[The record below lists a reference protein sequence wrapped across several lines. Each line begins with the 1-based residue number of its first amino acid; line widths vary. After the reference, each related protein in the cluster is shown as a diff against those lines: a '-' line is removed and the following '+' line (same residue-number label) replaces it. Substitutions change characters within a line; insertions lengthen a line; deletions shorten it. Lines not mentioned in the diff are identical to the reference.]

1 MLTRRPFSMASAAG
15 LVLLLLIVAVV
26 ARRVLPGPPESP
38 IQSVQSSASESLVPT
53 PTATASGMASTG
65 SGSPTHV
72 WLIIFENRSYGD
84 VIGNRN
90 APYIN
95 GLANHFASAA
105 DAHAVGR
112 PSEPNYLALISGSTQ
127 GVTDDKNHTLDAPTL
142 LDQLDTVHR
151 SWRIFAENVPPGCF
165 TGATASGGPDGAGTY
180 ARKHEPAISFR
191 SVSANPARCGRITSL
206 SAFDPA
212 AADFSLV
219 IPNMCHSMHDC
230 STGEGDRWL
239 ASFAPRILNSA
250 AWRSG
255 GILLITFDEAHGGD
269 ATQHVP
275 LIIASLRTASGTRI
289 AQHVTHYG
297 LLRTIESVWGL
308 PCLAKSCAATPIPLP
323 GG

>member
-1 MLTRRPFSMASAAG
+1 MASAAG

-26 ARRVLPGPPESP
+26 ARRVLPGPPTSP
-38 IQSVQSSASESLVPT
+38 SQLVQSSASESLVPT
-53 PTATASGMASTG
+53 ATAMASGTASPG
-65 SGSPTHV
+65 SGGPTHV
-72 WLIIFENRSYGD
+72 WLIIFENRSYGE
-84 VIGNRN
+84 VIGNRD
-90 APYIN
+90 APYLN
-95 GLANHFASAA
+95 GLANRFASAT

-142 LDQLDTVHR
+142 LDQLDTAHR
-151 SWRIFAENVPPGCF
+151 GWRVFAENVPLGCF
-165 TGATASGGPDGAGTY
+165 PGATASGGPDGGGTY
-180 ARKHEPAISFR
+180 ARKHEPAVSFR
-191 SVSANPARCGRITSL
+191 SVSANPARCGRITNL

-230 STGEGDRWL
+230 STAQGDRWL

-255 GILLITFDEAHGGD
+255 GILLITFDEAQGGD
-269 ATQHVP
+269 ASQHVP

-308 PCLAKSCAATPIPLP
+308 PCLAQSCAATPIPLP